1 MPETRV
7 HRSASKGAP
16 HFLWIHTEKSLELG
30 NCDGSIAGRE
40 WFSFRANGRYIVAPP
55 STFEGKEYTVF
66 ADIAP
71 QPIPD
76 WVVDRIRANGT
87 REKDFGAG
95 LRPVHEDFDFDAF
108 VEWVGGVEDEDGS
121 WYPFRE
127 CPVAGRRHRGQG
139 TKGCALYYDGGTLG
153 FKCMAAECPS
163 NMDRK
168 PGQGGISFLVS
179 FLSKENGAY
188 EGVIWPER
196 KDQLG
201 AVSAE
206 QQEKRIEA
214 IGGKALPPGEKP
226 LAQVTIDYMCKNST
240 ADAAALAP
248 ALKPEEANPVSAEE
262 PAKDEE
268 PKKKHRGLYRMPET
282 SMYGWLGDMARKLD
296 APLGLAY
303 PALLAIYS
311 GRNMSHGTKSIRP
324 NVYVCLIADK
334 HEGKSRTMKRA
345 GAVIRP
351 NDAAKEYST
360 LTGSDAGLVEML
372 GGKKDDKIDVSERYG
387 MPRLIVEDEMQDAMN
402 KMDIRGS
409 SLPNKLNRLF
419 YYDEVRHVI
428 KKSNLTA
435 YATLSIVGGLTVSSV
450 EDFTEMWGK
459 NTVSGLYDRFIF
471 AVAPKGWRWDDAWE
485 EEGKVEE
492 VERRPAPVKVDKEIF
507 NMKDAW
513 VDEDRLSRARLGEVA
528 LRIAVITT
536 AADAGGVERTL
547 ADAEDGRKSER
558 SAKIAADGYA
568 HVTPECMRC
577 ALEFCE
583 WQEAICAKY
592 KPSKADTPGGKLAE
606 LIVEDFKRC
615 RLEDG
620 TYAFASWRDRYRKNS
635 WHRRDGKGMTIQ
647 RDALVENGVLE
658 PELEPEFEE
667 SGKVKK
673 LKKTGRYRYVSDGSE
688 VK

>member
-1 MPETRV
+1 V
-7 HRSASKGAP
+7 HRSGGKGAP
-16 HFLWIHTEKSLELG
+16 HFLFTHTERSLALG
-30 NCDGSIAGRE
+30 NCDGSTAGRE

-55 STFEGKEYTVF
+55 SVSPESGKPYTVF

-127 CPVAGRRHRGQG
+127 CPVAGRKHKGQG
-139 TKGCALYYDGGTLG
+139 TKGCALYFDGNTLG

-168 PGQGGISFLVS
+168 SGQGGASFLVS
-179 FLSKENGAY
+179 FLSKERGAY

-196 KDQLG
+196 EDQLG
-201 AVSAE
+201 AIDADQAE
-206 QQEKRIEA
+206 KLMEA
-214 IGGKALPPGEKP
+214 IGVEKMP
-226 LAQVTIDYMCKNST
+226 ARVESAPARSKDEQAV
-240 ADAAALAP
+240 ADAEKIVAKWESTGQPAAAAP
-248 ALKPEEANPVSAEE
+248 A
-262 PAKDEE
+262 PAKAEE
-268 PKKKHRGLYRMPET
+268 PKKRHRGLYRMLE
-282 SMYGWLGDMARKLD
+282 SCMYGWLGEMARKLD

-311 GRNMSHGTKSIRP
+311 GRNMGHGTKSIRP

-334 HEGKSRTMKRA
+334 HEGKSRTIKRA
-345 GAVIRP
+345 GAVIKP

-360 LTGSDAGLVEML
+360 LTGSDAGLVDML
-372 GGKKDDKIDVSERYG
+372 GGKKDDKIDFSERHG

-435 YATLSIVGGLTVSSV
+435 YAKLSIVGGLTVGSV

-459 NTVSGLYDRFIF
+459 NTFSGLYDRFIF
-471 AVAPKGWRWDDAWE
+471 AVAPRDGS
-485 EEGKVEE
+485 G
-492 VERRPAPVKVDKEIF
+492 
-507 NMKDAW
+507 
-513 VDEDRLSRARLGEVA
+513 
-528 LRIAVITT
+528 TT
-536 AADAGGVERTL
+536 L
-547 ADAEDGRKSER
+547 GRKRER
-558 SAKIAADGYA
+558 SRKSSA
-568 HVTPECMRC
+568 V
-577 ALEFCE
+577 
-583 WQEAICAKY
+583 
-592 KPSKADTPGGKLAE
+592 
-606 LIVEDFKRC
+606 
-615 RLEDG
+615 RLRSRW
-620 TYAFASWRDRYRKNS
+620 TRKS
-635 WHRRDGKGMTIQ
+635 ST
-647 RDALVENGVLE
+647 
-658 PELEPEFEE
+658 
-667 SGKVKK
+667 
-673 LKKTGRYRYVSDGSE
+673 
-688 VK
+688 